1 MENKHTPVIVWFLVI
16 LFIGA
21 AVSAVVVGL
30 VDLVAESHTAHIK
43 EQCDKHGA
51 EYLEIGNEKL
61 CVKAVL

>member
-1 MENKHTPVIVWFLVI
+1 MDTKKVPVLIWFLAMLLGSVTTVAI
-16 LFIGA
+16 IDAL
-21 AVSAVVVGL
+21 VGFT
-30 VDLVAESHTAHIK
+30 EERHTAHIK